1 MSKSEKAFRTIT
13 EVSEIIDLPA
23 HVLRFWESKFKY
35 IKPMK
40 RGGGRRYYRPEDINL
55 LFGIKHL
62 LYSEGLTIKGAQ
74 KFIQTAGV
82 KAIAN
87 FSSAKPLTE
96 NITETRVKPKP
107 FPLNKIEKT
116 PNINSNSNSNS
127 NSTST
132 SKNINREKLATILV
146 SLKEICDD
154 IKNRSVKKIVA

>member
-1 MSKSEKAFRTIT
+1 VSKSEKAFRTIT
-13 EVSEIIDLPA
+13 EVAEIIDLPA

-74 KFIQTAGV
+74 KLIQTTGV

-87 FSSAKPLTE
+87 FSSEKPVSE
-96 NITETRVKPKP
+96 NLATTRFKSKS
-107 FPLNKIEKT
+107 FPLNKVAET
-116 PNINSNSNSNS
+116 PKINLSLNSNLSF
-127 NSTST
+127 T
-132 SKNINREKLATILV
+132 SKKINREKLATILV
-146 SLKEICDD
+146 TLEEICNN
-154 IKNRSVKKIVA
+154 IKTRSIKKIVA